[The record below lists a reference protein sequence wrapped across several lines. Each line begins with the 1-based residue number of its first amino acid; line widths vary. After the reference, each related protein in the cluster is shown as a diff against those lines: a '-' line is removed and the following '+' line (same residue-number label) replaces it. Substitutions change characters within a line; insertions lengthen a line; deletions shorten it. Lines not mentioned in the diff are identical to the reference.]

1 MTSEPAAPVD
11 LSIVV
16 PTFNEAGNVGELLRR
31 LVAAFAN
38 SPLTAE
44 VIFADDSTDDTCE
57 VVEQAAITCP
67 LTVVLH
73 HREVPTAGLGGAVVE
88 GIGRARAPWIV
99 VIDADLQHPPELVPE
114 LIARGES
121 SGAELVVASRYA
133 AGGSRSGLAGGY
145 RLAVSGA
152 STLLTKS
159 LFPRALRGLS
169 DPMSGFFAIRREAV
183 ERAGGS
189 AGGGAP
195 TADGTAAVDALPAGN
210 GAAVVDAL
218 PGVDGTA
225 KAAGTAKAGGSP
237 AEGAPPAAAG
247 PPAGGGLQPL
257 GYKILLELAVR
268 CRPRGIAEVPY
279 AFGERH
285 AGESKSTV
293 AEGLRFLRHLVTL
306 RTSDP
311 RARMVVFG
319 LIGLSGF
326 VPNLALL
333 WVLNGPGGIHYAPAE
348 IIANQAGLLWNF
360 LLVDAFLY
368 RTQRGERRLPARL
381 LSFAVVGNADLL
393 ARIPLAALLVTTA
406 SLAPVP
412 ATALSMVIVFAGR
425 FLVVDRWLYRR
436 RRAART
442 GLPGRVP
449 ERVPNRTG

>member
-1 MTSEPAAPVD
+1 MTSEPDPPVD

-16 PTFNEAGNVGELLRR
+16 PTFNEAENIGELLRR
-31 LVAAFAN
+31 LASAFAH
-38 SPLTAE
+38 SPLTTE
-44 VIFADDSTDDTCE
+44 VIFADDSTDGTCE
-57 VVEQAAITCP
+57 VIERAAPGCP

-73 HREVPTAGLGGAVVE
+73 HREVPAAGLGGAVVE

-99 VIDADLQHPPELVPE
+99 VIDADLQHPPELIPE

-133 AGGSRSGLAGGY
+133 AGGSRPGLAGGY
-145 RLAVSGA
+145 RLVVSGA
-152 STLLTKS
+152 STLLTKA

-183 ERAGGS
+183 DSS
-189 AGGGAP
+189 AA
-195 TADGTAAVDALPAGN
+195 
-210 GAAVVDAL
+210 
-218 PGVDGTA
+218 
-225 KAAGTAKAGGSP
+225 
-237 AEGAPPAAAG
+237 
-247 PPAGGGLQPL
+247 GGLQPL

-293 AEGLRFLRHLVTL
+293 REGLRFLRHLVTL
-306 RTSDP
+306 RTADP

-333 WVLNGPGGIHYAPAE
+333 WVLNGSGGMHYAPAE

-368 RTQRGERRLPARL
+368 RTQRGERRWPARL
-381 LSFAVVGNADLL
+381 LSFAAVGNADLL
-393 ARIPLAALLVTTA
+393 ARIPLTALLVTTA
-406 SLAPVP
+406 SLAPVA
-412 ATALSMVIVFAGR
+412 ATALSMVLVFAGR
-425 FLVVDRWLYRR
+425 FLVVDRWLYGRR
-436 RRAART
+436 RGAST
-442 GLPGRVP
+442 GLPDRAE
-449 ERVPNRTG
+449 ERVPDPAG